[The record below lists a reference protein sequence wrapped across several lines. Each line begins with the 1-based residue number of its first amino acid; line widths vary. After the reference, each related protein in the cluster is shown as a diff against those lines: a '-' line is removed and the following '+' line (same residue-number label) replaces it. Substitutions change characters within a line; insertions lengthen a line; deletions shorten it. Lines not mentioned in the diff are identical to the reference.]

1 MQSRPL
7 LDGRR
12 SRMKFFRVSALIERD
27 MRKFFRSPAL
37 MMASMVFPLVQLVV
51 LGYAF
56 GGKIKGA
63 IVAVVDQDHTVQSR
77 RLREMFNGIS
87 AGPQT
92 FRTVEYKSLPQ
103 AINDLR
109 SGFVAAVVDIPYDF
123 TQRYYQRNRPRISFT
138 EDNTDQFVSSSLLER
153 VQQMVNELNT
163 PDVEPRLASQVDL
176 NVVEMYP
183 YIEYIKYLLA
193 GSIAMSIFIVAM
205 IGGGITF
212 IDDKARGLHEG
223 YLVTPIQKSELV
235 MGLIGAGA
243 LKGLMAGFILTI
255 IGGLIAGIP
264 RLWDPVRLVYLA
276 IVVLVASVAMISFMF
291 LVMVRVDDPLVPRA
305 IFGVLN
311 TLLFFPSGA
320 VYPVEAFPGW
330 LRWIST
336 VDPFTYTVH
345 ALRNLT
351 IKNTGFEGIYKDVLI
366 LCVFSAIMI
375 AGSIALFKR
384 QL

>member
-1 MQSRPL
+1 
-7 LDGRR
+7 
-12 SRMKFFRVSALIERD
+12 MKLTRVTALIERD

-37 MMASMVFPLVQLVV
+37 MMSSMIFPLVQLII

-63 IVAVVDQDHTVQSR
+63 AIAVVDDDRSVESR
-77 RLREMFNGIS
+77 HIREMFNGIA
-87 AGPQT
+87 AGAQT
-92 FRTVEYKSLPQ
+92 FRVVEYSSLPQ

-109 SGFVAAVVDIPYDF
+109 AGFVRGVVEIPYDF
-123 TQRYYQRNRPRISFT
+123 SRRFYKHDRPRVVFT
-138 EDNTDQFVSSSLLER
+138 EDNTDQFVSSSVLER
-153 VQQMVNELNT
+153 IQQMVDDMNSPST
-163 PDVEPRLASQVDL
+163 TPRLAGEVQL
-176 NVVEMYP
+176 NVVEIYP
-183 YIEYIKYLLA
+183 YIEYVKYLLA
-193 GSIAMSIFIVAM
+193 GSTAMAIFIVAM

-212 IDDKARGLHEG
+212 IDDKSRGIHEG
-223 YLVTPIQKSELV
+223 YLITPVSKSELV

-243 LKGLMAGFILTI
+243 FKGLMAGMVLTI

-264 RLWDPVRLVYLA
+264 RIWDPARLVYLTV
-276 IVVLVASVAMISFMF
+276 VVLAASLAMISFMF

-305 IFGVLN
+305 VFGVLN

-320 VYPVEAFPGW
+320 VYPVEAFPPW
-330 LRWIST
+330 LRWISY

-351 IKNTGFEGIYKDVLI
+351 IKNTGFEGIHKDVLI
-366 LCVFSAIMI
+366 LGVFSAIMI
-375 AGSIALFKR
+375 AGSVALFKR

>member
-1 MQSRPL
+1 MR
-7 LDGRR
+7 
-12 SRMKFFRVSALIERD
+12 FYRVWALIERD

-63 IVAVVDQDHTVQSR
+63 AVAVVDLDRTAESR
-77 RLREMFNGIS
+77 RVMEMFNGIS
-87 AGPQT
+87 VGSET
-92 FRTVEYKSLPQ
+92 FRVVSYDSLPQ
-103 AINDLR
+103 AIDDLR
-109 SGFVAAVVDIPYDF
+109 SGFVRGVVQIPQDF
-123 TQRYYQRNRPRISFT
+123 SRRYYKHDRPRIAFT
-138 EDNTDQFVSSSLLER
+138 EDNTDQFISSSLLER
-153 VQQMVNELNT
+153 IQQMVNDLNT
-163 PDVEPRLASQVDL
+163 PDVEPRLEAQVQL
-176 NVVEMYP
+176 NIVEIYP
-183 YIEYIKYLLA
+183 YVEYVKYLLA
-193 GSIAMSIFIVAM
+193 GSTAMSIFIVAM

-223 YLVTPIQKSELV
+223 YLVTPVSKAELV

-243 LKGLMAGFILTI
+243 LKGLMAGMILTI

-264 RLWDPVRLVYLA
+264 RLWDPIRLLYLVV
-276 IVVLVASVAMISFMF
+276 VVLVASLAMISFMF

-320 VYPVEAFPGW
+320 VYPVEAFPPW
-330 LRWIST
+330 LRWIS
-336 VDPFTYTVH
+336 VIDPFTYTVH
-345 ALRNLT
+345 ALHNLT
-351 IKNTGFEGIYKDVLI
+351 LKNTGIEGIYKDVII
-366 LCVFSAIMI
+366 LLGFAAVMI
-375 AGSIALFKR
+375 AGSMALFKR

>member
-1 MQSRPL
+1 
-7 LDGRR
+7 
-12 SRMKFFRVSALIERD
+12 
-27 MRKFFRSPAL
+27 
-37 MMASMVFPLVQLVV
+37 
-51 LGYAF
+51 
-56 GGKIKGA
+56 
-63 IVAVVDQDHTVQSR
+63 
-77 RLREMFNGIS
+77 
-87 AGPQT
+87 
-92 FRTVEYKSLPQ
+92 
-103 AINDLR
+103 
-109 SGFVAAVVDIPYDF
+109 
-123 TQRYYQRNRPRISFT
+123 
-138 EDNTDQFVSSSLLER
+138 
-153 VQQMVNELNT
+153 
-163 PDVEPRLASQVDL
+163 
-176 NVVEMYP
+176 
-183 YIEYIKYLLA
+183 
-193 GSIAMSIFIVAM
+193 
-205 IGGGITF
+205 
-212 IDDKARGLHEG
+212 
-223 YLVTPIQKSELV
+223 

-264 RLWDPVRLVYLA
+264 RLWDPVRLIYLA

-320 VYPVEAFPGW
+320 VYPIEAFPGW
-330 LRWIST
+330 LKWIAI

-366 LCVFSAIMI
+366 LCAFSAIMI